1 MEEVL
6 KDGESRM
13 EKTITTLKEE
23 LKKLRTGRAS
33 PAILENIKVNYYG
46 QEIPIMQIAGIGVPE
61 PRLLVIKPY
70 DKQVTSEIEKA
81 ILKSGIGLNPRVEGG
96 IIKIPIPPLSEER
109 RKELVKLVKKFGED
123 AKVALRNIRRDI
135 MDKIKEKK
143 EKGEVSEDEAERLKK
158 KVQDL
163 IEEKTKEVDEIV
175 KVKEKEIMEE

>member
-1 MEEVL
+1 MEEL
-6 KDGESRM
+6 IKDCESRM
-13 EKTITTLKEE
+13 QKTINNLKEE

-46 QEIPIMQIAGIGVPE
+46 QEVPIIQIAGIGAPE

-70 DKQVTSEIEKA
+70 DKGITSEIEKA
-81 ILKSGIGLNPRVEGG
+81 ILKSGLGLNPKLEGG

-109 RKELVKLVKKFGED
+109 RKELVKLVKKFGEE

-135 MDKIKEKK
+135 MDKIKENK
-143 EKGEVSEDEAERLKK
+143 EISEDEAERYKK

-163 IEEKTKEVDEIV
+163 TEGKTKEIEEII
-175 KVKEKEIMEE
+175 KIKEKEIMEE